1 MMFLSQAGAT
11 FARKMAPSRPSGAPM
26 ATERSVVTSEPTMNE
41 SAPNLPSDGSQLAL
55 KKNSSGLTAA
65 NVMRPWRPT
74 KKMMEKMMM
83 VMRKAA
89 AMKRYRPHLS

>member
-1 MMFLSQAGAT
+1 MMFLSQTGAT

-26 ATERSVVTSEPTMNE
+26 STERMVVTSEPTMNE

-65 NVMRPWRPT
+65 NVMRPCLPT
-74 KKMMEKMMM
+74 KKMIEKMMM